1 MMLQCLRTASGDMCV
16 IGPIF
21 GSPEPGRFYDIQDCA
36 YAIIP
41 DGNGML
47 GVVRTPKGIMLIGG
61 GIERNETAVDALIRE
76 TIEETGRTIRIV
88 SRLGLATQY
97 VNNRAKGKY
106 RLKRAV
112 FFVAEILAKSAKPV
126 DLDHE
131 FLWLPA
137 HDAEQ
142 QLVRSFHKWAVQ
154 QHVNMADTVS

>member
-1 MMLQCLRTASGDMCV
+1 M

-21 GSPEPGRFYDIQDCA
+21 GSPEPGKCYDVQDCA
-36 YAIIP
+36 YAVIP

-61 GIERNETAVDALIRE
+61 GIERNETAIDALSRE

-112 FFVAEILAKSAKPV
+112 FFVAEIFAQSAKPV

-137 HDAEQ
+137 QEAEQ
-142 QLVRSFHKWAVQ
+142 QMVRTFHKWAVQ
-154 QHVNMADTVS
+154 QHGTLTDMS

>member
-1 MMLQCLRTASGDMCV
+1 M

-21 GSPEPGRFYDIQDCA
+21 GSPEPGKCYDVQDCV
-36 YAIIP
+36 YAVIP

-61 GIERNETAVDALIRE
+61 GIERNETAIDALSRE

-112 FFVAEILAKSAKPV
+112 FFVAEIYAQSAKPV

-131 FLWLPA
+131 FLWLPSQE
-137 HDAEQ
+137 AEQ
-142 QLVRSFHKWAVQ
+142 QMVRTFHKWAVQ
-154 QHVNMADTVS
+154 QHVTLTDMS